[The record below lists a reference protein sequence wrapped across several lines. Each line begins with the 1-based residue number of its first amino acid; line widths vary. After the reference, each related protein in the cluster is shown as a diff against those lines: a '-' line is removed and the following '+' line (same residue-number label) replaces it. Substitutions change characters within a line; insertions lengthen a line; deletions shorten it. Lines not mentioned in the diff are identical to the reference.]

1 MFRAIILTFMICFV
15 PLAYTSANAGSIPD
29 EVMKP
34 YKASLA
40 ALRDNDFKSALKHS
54 KEAWQLA
61 ETLLGDSKTT
71 GDLAQNYGLLAMRTS
86 DLNSAAKALE
96 RSADLAHLVEK
107 DGELIRL
114 EREVTLITVLLAIKK
129 RDKAHQR
136 IDDALEFAEA
146 NNVNDSVFA
155 GEIMVHKARLIAGSA
170 NRKAKN
176 PTSLLASRVS
186 QTGKRSPA
194 NRMQWRSAKY
204 AITAVD
210 IFEKNPKL
218 ARAEYSAIAYK
229 LIGFSHERDKEWLEA
244 TLAYQKTM
252 AIQGKYLQREEA
264 ASITTI
270 GRWTNARMHLLADMD
285 KEEAYKKGLCKC
297 WPYNGAS
304 SEVKYIAKPIKRV
317 PPKMP
322 SRATTSG
329 FSFMKFDID
338 DDGKPINI
346 EIIHSWPEK
355 MYNRSSIAAVK
366 RWRYTPRVP
375 EETDEQR
382 KNIRTDI
389 RYILTDY
396 YGRAPI

>member
-1 MFRAIILTFMICFV
+1 MFRTIIFAIIICFV
-15 PLAYTSANAGSIPD
+15 SLAHISANAGSIPD

-54 KEAWQLA
+54 KEAWKQA
-61 ETLLGDSKTT
+61 EALLGDNKTT

-86 DLNSAAKALE
+86 DLESVAVALE
-96 RSADLAHLVEK
+96 RSAELAHLAEK
-107 DGELIRL
+107 DGALIRL
-114 EREVTLITVLLAIKK
+114 EREVTLITILLTIKK
-129 RDKAHQR
+129 RDRAHQR

-146 NNVNDSVFA
+146 NNVNDTVFA

-170 NRKAKN
+170 NSRAKKLKS
-176 PTSLLASRVS
+176 PRVS
-186 QTGKRSPA
+186 RLIRSGKKSPA
-194 NRMQWRSAKY
+194 IRMQWRSAKY
-204 AITAVD
+204 ATTAIE

-270 GRWTNARMHLLADMD
+270 GRWTNTRMHLLADMD

-297 WPYNGAS
+297 WPYNHAS
-304 SEVKYIAKPIKRV
+304 SEVKYIAKPIKRA

-322 SRATTSG
+322 SRASTSG
-329 FSFMKFDID
+329 FSFMKFDLD

-346 EIIHSWPEK
+346 KIIHSWPEK
-355 MYNRSSIAAVK
+355 MYNKSSIAAVK